1 MSDTATQALLVPVKV
16 QAFYASEP
24 TTIAKQRLDMRG
36 AQYFDGKDS
45 QPQDAPVNLSDKF
58 LTQDYTKDS
67 SQISLPAGLYLHWSV
82 TDALATMRQSPLDDG
97 QMVFPEVPN
106 RWMVTRS
113 SNGSVDAQWVIESDR
128 LLTPALGGSEDTGP
142 PPPPGAPP
150 PPVSS
155 SSDSSLNPQS
165 HDSDPRTQFPI
176 PLRLEQDKLQAT
188 IDNARNNQTPLFQYR
203 FIGNQTDY
211 DSWTSTPAE
220 GAEYLTQHLPHGL
233 TVTGYGE
240 PTFASIFSNCTTVFG
255 FRDDSADFDPSK
267 TYRYDVLGWY
277 SQPGRD
283 CLRNFV
289 LEPDL
294 TSDSERFQ
302 ALLNE
307 YGWQAD
313 SEGVFPARSA
323 YYAAVSLTPDTIDES
338 ATSSTDLSV
347 SLAVANTPNE
357 ALSAYLANQ
366 IDPQN
371 KRLVEDQLEA
381 LGLASRLKGKP
392 FLALSDF
399 EKLRHGRGFKSV
411 QAGTLWA
418 LTPEETGEVQKAA
431 QKSQSLPALPPAEW
445 EQKLDLVNKLQQA
458 YDTAHMELQGL
469 RAQVFADWYKYE
481 QNFYADPISECWGC
495 FDYQSN
501 LNQYQLGEA
510 NDDSINQRL
519 PELNDISSYM
529 DAGIKDVFQR
539 LAAVGTLRF
548 NQAQGIFEEVPLKL
562 SAGVRNYFAT
572 DTEFLDSLD
581 RLQESSLASRW
592 LKAYN
597 SLGQALT
604 SFNQDNPDVP
614 WSLTPQSAPRF
625 WQSTDPAVFIEA
637 GNEKSLPPLTS
648 LYGSDGILACSTTTV
663 DADPSAAWSKTE
675 IQQLQ
680 TAVFAVVPQGS
691 EPIADAPV
699 RESVMM
705 EWSATVNGVL
715 PAATQ
720 DGYSDAVISGTQ
732 LNPYGAGVDF
742 QPDYLDENFCLPE
755 EAVDL
760 RLPANPQLG
769 PDSTFRN
776 SVILSSYANSHL
788 NSRLVD
794 YLKNI
799 TLLELKNLFFGREG
813 GVTTDFPNSDLAAW
827 NASGPSQ
834 TPAPDSTGYS
844 DSDWD
849 QWLAQQYP
857 FQLADGSF
865 AGTAQAAESGWGAE
879 ALESWYQ
886 SPENPVYDQ
895 QTSVYDPV
903 NTSLVALALL
913 PSVGGMSQLLGGFND
928 ALLMKEQVIQLP
940 IFDLNMILTDFTG
953 APPPPGGSNPY
964 THFDRLQAFAEAVGH
979 FNQAAPNSNGSFL
992 PWRSGALTVTELT
1005 LVDSFGR
1012 VTPLSVSSQT
1022 YGNAVNF
1029 ESFLPPGTTP
1039 DGELEEQA
1047 FLPPRLAQPAQLS
1060 FRWFSAGNDDIE
1072 VNSHFNSSPICG
1084 WVLPNN
1090 LDASLS
1096 VFDGQGNALG
1106 SINSSAEWE
1115 AAPGSSPRM
1124 SAAQIENP
1132 HLKNFVTGLTVNS
1145 PSDLHRA
1152 PVLSNYIA
1160 NFLSTLDSSAARVEP
1175 ESFAQ
1180 HESLALLIGRPLALV
1195 RARIELRLQGMIEL
1209 NQSYAAYIATI
1220 YAGREARNLS
1230 LMPGIP
1236 SPSNQYEFVRVPV
1249 KLGDTR
1255 SHNDGL
1261 IGFWNDSELAEGIR
1275 TFYAPKVDTGLLDPN
1290 VVGNGTV
1297 EGRPMICPIGSTQNP
1312 SNVFHLA
1319 PYGTACDVTMLVD
1332 PRAPVTAVSGIL
1344 PTKSID
1350 IPSYLYAQF
1359 LKRLAVTF
1367 LTTPLL
1373 TDATQLTVPVP
1384 NQPGFQWA
1392 WVSKASAS
1400 DWQTQSL
1407 SEGQGPVAVPT
1418 ENPKFTPQKITEGW
1432 LKMTLNPSGLESN

>member
-1 MSDTATQALLVPVKV
+1 MSDTTTQALLVPVKV
-16 QAFYASEP
+16 QAFYCSEP
-24 TTIAKQRLDMRG
+24 ASIAKQRLDMRS
-36 AQYFDGKDS
+36 AQYFDGTNCL
-45 QPQDAPVNLSDKF
+45 PQDAPVNLSDKF

-67 SQISLPAGLYLHWSV
+67 SQIALPAGLYLHWSV
-82 TDALATMRQSPLDDG
+82 TDALATMRQSPLDGG

-113 SNGSVDAQWVIESDR
+113 CNGAVEAQWVIESDR
-128 LLTPALGGSEDTGP
+128 LLTPVLEGSGANQP

-150 PPVSS
+150 PPPSS

-176 PLRLEQDKLQAT
+176 PLTLDQNKLQAT
-188 IDNARNNQTPLFQYR
+188 ITDARSNQTPLFQYR

-220 GAEYLTQHLPHGL
+220 DAEYLTHHLPHGL

-255 FRDDSADFDPSK
+255 FRDDSADFDPTQ

-277 SQPGRD
+277 SEPGRD

-294 TSDSERFQ
+294 TSDSDRFQ

-313 SEGVFPARSA
+313 SQGAFPARSA
-323 YYAAVSLTPDTIDES
+323 FYANVAVTPTTIAES
-338 ATSSTDLSV
+338 GAASTDLSV
-347 SLAVANTPNE
+347 SLAVANTPGE

-366 IDPQN
+366 IAPQN

-381 LGLASRLKGKP
+381 LGFASRLKGKP

-411 QAGTLWA
+411 QSGTLWT
-418 LTPEETGEVQKAA
+418 LTPQESGEVQKAA
-431 QKSQSLPALPPAEW
+431 QKSQSLPVLPPSDW
-445 EQKLDLVNKLQQA
+445 EQKLDLVNKLQHA
-458 YDTAHMELQGL
+458 YDSAHLELQGL

-495 FDYQSN
+495 FDYQSH
-501 LNQYQLGEA
+501 LNQFQSGEA
-510 NDDSINQRL
+510 NDDSINQRF
-519 PELNDISSYM
+519 PELEDISSHM
-529 DAGIKDVFQR
+529 DAGIKDVFER

-548 NQAQGIFEEVPLKL
+548 NQAQGCFEEVPLKL
-562 SAGVRNYFAT
+562 SQGVKNYFAA
-572 DTEFLDSLD
+572 DTEFLESLD
-581 RLQESSLASRW
+581 NLQQDSLASRW
-592 LKAYN
+592 LKAFN
-597 SLGQALT
+597 SLNEALAA
-604 SFNQDNPDVP
+604 FNQDNPDLP

-625 WQSTDPAVFIEA
+625 WQPTDPAVFIEA
-637 GNEKSLPPLTS
+637 STDQSLPPLTS
-648 LYGSDGILACSTTTV
+648 LYGHDGILSCNTTV
-663 DADPSAAWSKTE
+663 VNADPTTAWGKTE

-680 TAVFAVVPQGS
+680 AAVFSVVPQGS
-691 EPIADAPV
+691 EPVADGPV

-705 EWSATVNGVL
+705 EWNTTINGVL

-720 DGYSDAVISGTQ
+720 DGYSDATLSGTR

-742 QPDYLDENFCLPE
+742 EPDYLDENFCLPE

-760 RLPANPQLG
+760 RLPANPKVG

-776 SVILSSYANSHL
+776 SVILTSYANSQL
-788 NSRLVD
+788 NSRLMD

-799 TLLELKNLFFGREG
+799 TLLELKNLFFSREG
-813 GVTTDFPNSDLAAW
+813 GVTADFPNSELAAW
-827 NASGPSQ
+827 SGSGPGQ
-834 TPAPDSTGYS
+834 TPTPDSTGYS
-844 DSDWD
+844 EADWD
-849 QWLAQQYP
+849 QWLGEQYP
-857 FQLADGSF
+857 FLFPDGSF
-865 AGTAQAAESGWGAE
+865 AGTGQAVDNGWGAE
-879 ALESWYQ
+879 ALKSWYQ
-886 SPENPVYDQ
+886 SSENPVYDTQ
-895 QTSVYDPV
+895 ATVYDPV

-913 PSVGGMSQLLGGFND
+913 PGVSGMSQLLGGFND

-940 IFDLNMILTDFTG
+940 IFDLNMVLSDFTD
-953 APPPPGGSNPY
+953 APPPPGSSNPY
-964 THFDRLQAFAEAVGH
+964 SHFDRLQAFAEAVGH

-992 PWRSGALTVTELT
+992 PWRSGALTVTQLT

-1012 VTPLSVSSQT
+1012 VTPLTVSSQT
-1022 YGNAVNF
+1022 YGNAMNF
-1029 ESFLPPGTTP
+1029 QSFLPPGTQP

-1060 FRWFSAGNDDIE
+1060 FRWFSAADDHQE
-1072 VNSHFNSSPICG
+1072 VNSHLNSSPICG

-1115 AAPGSSPRM
+1115 AAPGSSPRI
-1124 SAAQIENP
+1124 SAAQIENT

-1145 PSDLHRA
+1145 PSDLHKA

-1160 NFLSTLDSSAARVEP
+1160 NFLSALDSSAARVEP

-1209 NQSYAAYIATI
+1209 NQSYAAFIASI
-1220 YAGREARNLS
+1220 YAGREARDLS
-1230 LMPGIP
+1230 LMPSIP
-1236 SPSNQYEFVRVPV
+1236 PVSNHYEFVRVPV

-1261 IGFWNDSELAEGIR
+1261 IGFWNEAELARGVR
-1275 TFYAPKVDTGLLDPN
+1275 TFYAPKVDAGLLDSS

-1297 EGRPMICPIGSTQNP
+1297 EGSPTICPIGSTQNP
-1312 SNVFHLA
+1312 SNILHLA
-1319 PYGTACDVTMLVD
+1319 PYGTSCDVTMLVD
-1332 PRAPVTAVSGIL
+1332 PRAPVTAVPGIL

-1407 SEGQGPVAVPT
+1407 SAGQGPVAVPT

-1432 LKMTLNPSGLESN
+1432 LKMTLNPSGLEQN